1 MTGERTDS
9 GEGTY
14 LFVVSYGDDAERK
27 RAEYLF
33 NNWEGGDIDAPD
45 GFVRIASGVDHDEL
59 YERLVGKVPAEQVDS
74 FRLEPVEADVDTQRH
89 TVEES
94 VKTPA
99 NTVESFV
106 EYILSK
112 KKAVLQS
119 ASRNEYEVYTKKGR
133 AEVTY
138 RLAGSDGETT
148 VTMQVEGYPPAPEF
162 LADFFATELADYAE
176 SQQ

>member
-1 MTGERTDS
+1 MTREQTDD

-14 LFVVSYGDDAERK
+14 LFVVSYSDDAERK

-45 GFVRIASGVDHDEL
+45 GFVRIASGVNHDDL
-59 YERLVGKVPAEQVDS
+59 YEKLVGKVPADQVDS
-74 FRLEPVEADVDTQRH
+74 FRLEPVEADVDTQRR
-89 TVEES
+89 TVEQS
-94 VKTPA
+94 INAPVD
-99 NTVESFV
+99 TVESFV

-133 AEVTY
+133 AEISY
-138 RLAGSDGETT
+138 RLTEDDGVTT
-148 VTMQVEGYPPAPEF
+148 VTMRVEGYPPAPEF
-162 LADFFATELADYAE
+162 LADFFATELTDYAD